1 MLCHANRR
9 EIESDAD
16 ITRDAEERRMQTA
29 VSVNQQDVRLLLQ
42 ASDGRF
48 NSWEFAICQ
57 VRRDVGKLS
66 LTLHGGDFGEREVL
80 RIEGDRH
87 DVHRISIVTGI
98 NAGNT
103 FDLQPA
109 VSFDYSVA

>member
-16 ITRDAEERRMQTA
+16 ITRDAEKRRMQTA
-29 VSVNQQDVRLLLQ
+29 VSVDQQDVRWPLETTN
-42 ASDGRF
+42 GRF
-48 NSWEFAICQ
+48 NPGEFAIGQ
-57 VRRDVGKLS
+57 VRRDVGKLG